1 MIKTSLTRLKLTLF
15 RLQMAAIMIMLSNV
29 YFAIILSGH
38 IFILN
43 QIGKNNPPDVAGLR
57 KISLAG
63 NVSDLL
69 VTDLSNS
76 CHLLLN
82 AATPVFNCHFLKLIS
97 CLTCKHKMSLLINSF
112 NCLIKYLVKD

>member
-1 MIKTSLTRLKLTLF
+1 MIKTSLTRLKLTLL

-43 QIGKNNPPDVAGLR
+43 QIGKNKPPYVAGLR